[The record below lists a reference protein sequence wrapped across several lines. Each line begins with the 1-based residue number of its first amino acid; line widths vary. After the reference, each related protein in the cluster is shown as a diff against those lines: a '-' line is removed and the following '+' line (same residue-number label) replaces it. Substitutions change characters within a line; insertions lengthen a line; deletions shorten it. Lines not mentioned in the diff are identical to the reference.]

1 MQIFPA
7 HPRATSLQFNKLSNW
22 FIYTLQFEKHYKV
35 ARSGFKEMLK
45 VILEIALIFSLQP
58 QLYQRE
64 SMHAYQ
70 KLTINFRNFLNGFK
84 VQPSGN

>member
-1 MQIFPA
+1 MRIFPA
-7 HPRATSLQFNKLSNW
+7 HPRATSLQFNKLSNR

-58 QLYQRE
+58 QLHQRA
-64 SMHAYQ
+64 SQQGFLCM
-70 KLTINFRNFLNGFK
+70 LTKN
-84 VQPSGN
+84 